1 MPSSKDIKEILEAR
15 KTRRAIPQ
23 VDPADVVA
31 RPALGGAAPALP
43 EQGIDTRPSD
53 AEIPEL
59 AIEEPPQLET
69 GTLENTGAPE
79 RESVGAGEA
88 PATVGRPA
96 VLTPVDTSEKP
107 FNRGFHMY
115 PSRHEQLLDLA
126 YVERRKPWE
135 IIDQAL
141 AEYVKRHHGGKAGK

>member
-1 MPSSKDIKEILEAR
+1 MPAPTNKDIKEILEAR

-31 RPALGGAAPALP
+31 RPVPEVVAPAPP
-43 EQGIDTRPSD
+43 EQRIDTRPSD
-53 AEIPEL
+53 AEVPEL

-69 GTLENTGAPE
+69 GALENTEKPE
-79 RESVGAGEA
+79 RESMRVGEA
-88 PATVGRPA
+88 AATVAHPA

-115 PSRHEQLLDLA
+115 PSRHE
-126 YVERRKPWE
+126 
-135 IIDQAL
+135 
-141 AEYVKRHHGGKAGK
+141 